1 MQQKAKKVTTEG
13 NVWDYQPN
21 QLFFEIEIDNGD
33 VLYLEDM
40 SSTIVRRK
48 ISLQMLGVKP
58 TPAAHAILTQLIQ

>member
-1 MQQKAKKVTTEG
+1 MSTTPPPMPAAPWVAPAPSPEFT
-13 NVWDYQPN
+13 D
-21 QLFFEIEIDNGD
+21 GD